1 MIHESPIPTSLSLA
15 GRNSAWIPYCKR
27 RIRTRLG
34 HSVCRTR
41 VSTPRTLHLEVTTV
55 VYCTHIAFVGP
66 HYTQWDLPKIIC
78 IYTYWRIPRPPN
90 RTQESRALLL
100 YCPLYHSLVGL
111 GWKYIHWLWIFLQAM
126 NSLKPT
132 NEWFSGAQLGEN
144 RPDGLKEEMNGTR
157 LFNFFERSHQ
167 CGPIKSPLQYY
178 NLGLVDTIFAWMV

>member
-15 GRNSAWIPYCKR
+15 GRNSAWISYCKR

-41 VSTPRTLHLEVTTV
+41 VSTPRTLHLEVATV

-66 HYTQWDLPKIIC
+66 HYTQWDLSVFILTGGFLGPRSAHRSLELC
-78 IYTYWRIPRPPN
+78 FYT
-90 RTQESRALLL
+90 A
-100 YCPLYHSLVGL
+100 PLYHSLVGL

-144 RPDGLKEEMNGTR
+144 RPDGSKKEMEWNKIVQ
-157 LFNFFERSHQ
+157 FFWKV
-167 CGPIKSPLQYY
+167 PPMWAYKITITILQPWF
-178 NLGLVDTIFAWMV
+178 I